1 MGQKVKWLAKGH
13 MWPNLGSSNERKVK
27 CISKVSLSSQ
37 GHFVII
43 YRNRETGRG
52 LKF

>member
-1 MGQKVKWLAKGH
+1 MGQKVKWLAEGH
-13 MWPNLGSSNERKVK
+13 MWPILGSTHERKVK
-27 CISKVSLSSQ
+27 CISEIALSSQ
-37 GHFVII
+37 GPFVII

>member
-1 MGQKVKWLAKGH
+1 MGQKVTWLGEGH
-13 MWPNLGSSNERKVK
+13 MWPNLGSTHERKVK
-27 CISKVSLSSQ
+27 FISEVALSSQ